1 MPHIGA
7 RELLSLA
14 RIRGLKNAM
23 VSASPEDVESALSQF
38 GLLYL
43 FDKIRLRAWPK
54 NVAFIET
61 LQFFN
66 VVPEQ
71 AFYVDDS
78 FDGLS
83 IAKSLGIRT
92 IGFTGGY
99 GSRGPNAAAT
109 PKWVGHKM
117 HAAT

>member
-23 VSASPEDVESALSQF
+23 VSASPEDVENALSQF

-43 FDKIRLRAWPK
+43 FDKIRLKAWPK
-54 NVAFIET
+54 NTALIET

-66 VVPEQ
+66 VDPEE
-71 AFYVDDS
+71 AFYLVDS

-83 IAKSLGIRT
+83 IAKGLGIKT

-99 GSRGPNAAAT
+99 
-109 PKWVGHKM
+109 
-117 HAAT
+117 